1 MLDINSIMMLKFFI
15 IGEMESPGHMNVIH
29 NQHKEIRNFKYRF
42 IFATEGISYF
52 ILVPIIPLYIWIN
65 LNLTNAQILL
75 LLKFT
80 GISIVISMITTNLM
94 DLAVIAP
101 VTSYFDKLSR
111 GEYISEQ
118 EYRLAQKRFFAL
130 PFLHSIGSFFRWIFG
145 LSMAIVPFTLF
156 SDASRMQ
163 IINIW
168 LTAVM
173 IPPLNM
179 FLFFLLT
186 EGFIQNLLNRGY
198 FTKNIDTRMYLN
210 FSFLKR
216 ILASIFIIA
225 IIPAIAITGTFMTVI
240 ESIDKTYSF
249 PLGKIVGVI
258 VFCVIVAL
266 SVSIALT
273 RTIQDKI
280 HIISGFLA
288 KVGDGD
294 LSSENMIIAVMDDLA
309 RINQSIY
316 VMKKNITDIISDI
329 SGISGTLEQSTDEIS
344 AITDSFT
351 SDTQSQAA
359 TVEEVTATMEEIS
372 ASMDNISHSAQ
383 DQLERL
389 QSLLLKIDELSS
401 AIHGMEKQIS
411 EADRQ
416 TEGIAAEARTGEKSL
431 SEMNGIMERI
441 RQSSHQMTSI
451 IGIIND
457 ISDRINLLSLNA
469 AIEAARAGDAGRGFA
484 VVADEISKLA
494 DSTASSVKEI
504 DTLIKGNEIEI
515 ERGIASVENVVASI
529 SRITGGVKSM
539 TGMVSRIAEIMKK
552 QVDTNRMVGE
562 EAQSVRSK
570 SEEIE
575 LATKEQKNA
584 MSEVVISVNKINEL
598 TQSISAGSEEI
609 AANTKESAG
618 MADLLK
624 SRVDRFKLA

>member
-1 MLDINSIMMLKFFI
+1 MNHIQLKHHNDIK
-15 IGEMESPGHMNVIH
+15 
-29 NQHKEIRNFKYRF
+29 NFKYKF

-52 ILVPIIPLYIWIN
+52 ILVPIIPLYIWVN

-80 GISIVISMITTNLM
+80 AVSVVISMITTNLW
-94 DLAVIAP
+94 DLAVISP
-101 VTSYFDKLSR
+101 VTGYFDKLHR
-111 GEYISEQ
+111 GEIVSESEYI
-118 EYRLAQKRFFAL
+118 RAQKRFFAL

-145 LSMAIVPFTLF
+145 LGMAIIPFTIF
-156 SDASRMQ
+156 SDATRMQ
-163 IINIW
+163 VVNIW

-186 EGFIQNLLNRGY
+186 EGFIQNLLNKGY
-198 FTKNIDTRMYLN
+198 FAKNVDVKMYLN

-225 IIPAIAITGTFMTVI
+225 IIPAIAISGTFMTI
-240 ESIDKTYSF
+240 IDSIDKSYSF
-249 PLGKIVGVI
+249 PAGKIIGVF
-258 VFCVIVAL
+258 VFCIIVAL
-266 SVSIALT
+266 SVSVALT
-273 RTIQDKI
+273 KTIQDKI
-280 HIISGFLA
+280 HIISGFLT

-294 LSSENMIIAVMDDLA
+294 LSSETMIMAVMDDLA

-316 VMKKNITDIISDI
+316 FMKKNITDIISDI
-329 SGISGTLEQSTDEIS
+329 SGISGTLEQSTEEIS
-344 AITDSFT
+344 SITESFT
-351 SDTQSQAA
+351 ADTQSQAA

-383 DQLERL
+383 NQLDRL
-389 QSLLLKIDELSS
+389 QSLLSRIDELSS
-401 AIHGMEKQIS
+401 TIIEMEKQIS
-411 EADRQ
+411 EAHTQ

-431 SEMNGIMERI
+431 SEMNGIMGRI
-441 RQSSHQMTSI
+441 SESSHQMTSI
-451 IGIIND
+451 IGIISD

-504 DTLIKGNEIEI
+504 DTLIKGNEVEI
-515 ERGIASVENVVASI
+515 ERGIASVGNVVASI
-529 SRITGGVKSM
+529 SRITGGVTSM
-539 TGMVSRIAEIMKK
+539 TGMVSRISDFMKK
-552 QVDTNRMVGE
+552 QVDTNRMVGA
-562 EAQSVRSK
+562 EAETVRTK

-609 AANTKESAG
+609 AANTRENAG
-618 MADLLK
+618 MADMLK
-624 SRVDRFKLA
+624 SKVDRFKLA